1 MAEDVAPVQPHLPTA
16 LRWTDGS
23 EVFPECF
30 WLATAAYAVV
40 DENESCVSSGRVLH
54 PAISS
59 FAAELFAV
67 LVAVAKCPAEVC
79 VYSDCLTVVEL

>member
-23 EVFPECF
+23 VVFPECF

-54 PAISS
+54 PAILR
-59 FAAELFAV
+59 AL
-67 LVAVAKCPAEVC
+67 
-79 VYSDCLTVVEL
+79 